1 MYVKVIKH
9 KIDTR
14 LSDGRAKLTLLPTS
28 KVHKRMGLLLEVA
41 RFYQSPLS
49 EEVFVIPDW
58 KKKSCGLWK
67 SGSFMDM

>member
-49 EEVFVIPDW
+49 EEVFVIPDR
-58 KKKSCGLWK
+58 KKKSCGL
-67 SGSFMDM
+67 